1 LKYWENEQSTTAT
14 THSNIIRYFPK
25 AGKLQI
31 SRPYWSD
38 ASGAQHPGKTVT
50 LDIEAAKGNPDALA
64 IFKAIYSLLC
74 GGGKNVNHDD
84 SRFGHPGP

>member
-1 LKYWENEQSTTAT
+1 MKYWENEQSTTAT
-14 THSNIIRYFPK
+14 THSNIIRYFPN

-50 LDIEAAKGNPDALA
+50 LDIEAAKGNPDMLA
-64 IFKAIYSLLC
+64 IFKAIYFLLC
-74 GGGKNVNHDD
+74 EEGNGGHGD
-84 SRFGHPGP
+84 SRSGHPGL